1 MTESLIPP
9 EALAMIGKETGRQT
23 GVVYKKEFQRWAA
36 AVNDLNPLY
45 FDEEFAKA
53 QGYRDVVMPPLF
65 LSQVMGGVMRLENL
79 RPDGIPGGR
88 GRGTDIPLKPQRRV
102 AGGEETEYYEPVY
115 PGDVLNSVSKLAV
128 LEEKEGRSGPF
139 VLITRETTY
148 TNQDGVVVALGRG
161 STIAR

>member
-1 MTESLIPP
+1 MAESLIPP
-9 EALAMIGKETGRQT
+9 EALAMVGQETGRQT
-23 GVVYKKEFQRWAA
+23 GLVYKKEFQRWAA

-53 QGYRDVVMPPLF
+53 NGYSDVVMPPLF
-65 LSQVMGGVMRLENL
+65 LSQVMQGVTRLENL

-88 GRGTDIPLKPQRRV
+88 GRGSDIPLRAQRRM
-102 AGGEETEYYEPVY
+102 AGGEETEYEAPIY
-115 PGDVLNSVSKLAV
+115 PGDLLSSVSRLAS

-139 VLITRETTY
+139 VLVTRETVY
-148 TNQDGVVVALGRG
+148 TNQDGVVVARGRG